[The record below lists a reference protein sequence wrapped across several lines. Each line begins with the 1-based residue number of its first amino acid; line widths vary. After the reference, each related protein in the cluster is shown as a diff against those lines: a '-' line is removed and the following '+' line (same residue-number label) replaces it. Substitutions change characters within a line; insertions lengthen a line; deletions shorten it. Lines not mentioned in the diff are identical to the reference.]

1 MFQSFSVRQGQT
13 SNFSID
19 LKVST
24 GKLLSTTVNAAAVSI
39 KGRVGNENISSS
51 EKTLF
56 TAKGVLMP
64 TDGFIS
70 KSKTMSVSNTV
81 SGSGTTSEVT
91 TYSISGTIPMQGQ
104 QQKIAQIVLASK
116 SDEAFIAPPSVKVSK
131 NTSMAIV
138 QGDTR
143 LMLKKTSTT
152 VDSSSNITNCTLD
165 VYLSSNTDLTG
176 TGVTPTYELVLPLKQ
191 KITKSLFID
200 RVIVSPLDIVSV
212 NGETKNVR
220 IVGIPETPFVYTAYD
235 ADDNT
240 IIANTY
246 NEANGPTIK
255 DGSFFENRNKEFNS
269 SSKTTIDKNGNT
281 VRCVSDN
288 VPTNGVFNIEQIFP
302 KTKEIIQTAINGS
315 MAASGTNQIKFA
327 SLTGV
332 EVGDQIIM
340 KEISGTSTIK
350 VVELD
355 PDGDDANECLLSDTV
370 TAANLAV
377 VRFIRGTKYY
387 INVSSTSGLSDNVPS
402 TDPTITL
409 NQYLNPSLNLKFTD
423 TTRGFSINGQT
434 VPSSGNQSFYLSFSG
449 EPNKNYTE
457 LESKGLVQ
465 RVNQVTITL
474 DGVSTKAFSITKTP
488 VYSTSENLS
497 DFSNTGDSNESG
509 TEFEINNVAVALS
522 NSETTNGICTITFNL
537 VINKWGT
544 SDLTSTLDLNTIVS

>member
-56 TAKGVLMP
+56 TARGVLMP

-220 IVGIPETPFVYTAYD
+220 IVGTPETPFVYTAYD

-240 IIANTY
+240 VIANTY

-315 MAASGTNQIKFA
+315 MAASGTNKIIFD

-340 KEISGTSTIK
+340 KEISGTSTVK
-350 VVELD
+350 VLELN
-355 PDGDDANECLLSDTV
+355 PDTDNANECLLSSSV
-370 TAANLAV
+370 TAADDAV
-377 VRFIRGTKYY
+377 ARFIRGTKYY

-434 VPSSGNQSFYLSFSG
+434 VPGSGNQSFYLSFSG

>member
-19 LKVST
+19 LKIST

-220 IVGIPETPFVYTAYD
+220 IVGTPETPFVYTAYD

-240 IIANTY
+240 IIANAY
-246 NEANGPTIK
+246 NEVNGPNIK
-255 DGSFFENRNKEFNS
+255 DGGFFENRNKEFNS
-269 SSKTTIDKNGNT
+269 SNKTTIDKNGNT

-315 MAASGTNQIKFA
+315 MAASGSNKIIFD

-340 KEISGTSTIK
+340 KEISGTSTVK
-350 VVELD
+350 VLELN
-355 PDGDDANECLLSDTV
+355 PDTDNANECLLSGSV
-370 TAANLAV
+370 TAADDAIA
-377 VRFIRGTKYY
+377 RFIRGTKYY

-434 VPSSGNQSFYLSFSG
+434 VPGSGNQSFYLSFSG